1 MSMSRNTRLA
11 LRLGA
16 VVVLMVGLSFAA
28 VPFYDWFCR
37 TTGFGGTTATAVA
50 PSSGI
55 VERTIE
61 VRFDANTA
69 PDMPWEFRPVHRTMQ
84 IRLGETGL
92 AEFEA
97 YNPTDAVVAGSASYN
112 VAPYAAGGYFT
123 MIACFC
129 FEMQVLGPGVR
140 VTMPVTFY
148 VDPSMLEDTEARHLN
163 AVTLSYTMHRA
174 EVPEAELAAAP
185 GSTATIAQ

>member
-1 MSMSRNTRLA
+1 
-11 LRLGA
+11 
-16 VVVLMVGLSFAA
+16 
-28 VPFYDWFCR
+28 
-37 TTGFGGTTATAVA
+37 
-50 PSSGI
+50 
-55 VERTIE
+55 
-61 VRFDANTA
+61 
-69 PDMPWEFRPVHRTMQ
+69 MPWEFRPVHRTIK

-97 YNPTDAVVAGSASYN
+97 YNPTDAVVAGSASYIE
-112 VAPYAAGGYFT
+112 APYAAGGYFT
-123 MIACFC
+123 KIACFC
-129 FEMQVLGPGVR
+129 FELQVLGPGER
-140 VTMPVTFY
+140 VAMPVTFY